1 MTGKADPSPPLPA
14 SSEDPS
20 RPNSAPL
27 LSPPRHR
34 PRFASPSS
42 ALLKRDQSALNS
54 PAISGLSSPDL
65 ESLAGPST
73 SALTISEV
81 NPLFIHAHLDRHGS
95 LADWLKQRTY
105 KSRERPSKS
114 PATAVKDAFSAEEDG
129 IGTLSRQLAETAQ
142 GVRDMSK
149 ELGET
154 KVRSRIQ
161 NVLIVTK
168 NNDEGLIK
176 LTRDLALYLMQRL
189 PPPSP
194 EGASERYGGYSQ
206 DRGMVVYVDI
216 ALKMSDRF
224 DAAGLERH
232 HPNLFQPME
241 PRRTP
246 SSTSVGNLS
255 RLSSAFTSASNL
267 NDGSKQGHHGGEE
280 GQLRY
285 WTSDMCA
292 NEADLFDFVITLGGD
307 GTVLTTSWL
316 FQSVVPPVLPFALG
330 SLGFLTNFDFDK
342 YKSIVDKAIDEG
354 IRVNLRMRFRCTIYR
369 RKGEST
375 KAEETFEV
383 LNDVEV
389 DRGFAPYI
397 SSLELY
403 GDDHHLT
410 TVQADGLIVSTP
422 TGSTAYSLSAGGSL
436 VHPQIPATLI
446 TPICPH
452 TLSFRPMLLP
462 DSMELRVCVPRDAR
476 STAWASF
483 DGKGRTELHQGDHI
497 KITASR
503 YPFPTICADK
513 ANTDWFSA
521 IARTLL
527 WNERAKQ
534 KTFTIA
540 EEDGEDREGA

>member
-1 MTGKADPSPPLPA
+1 MPPKPDPSPPLPSLSTPHSRA
-14 SSEDPS
+14 SSTP
-20 RPNSAPL
+20 

-42 ALLKRDQSALNS
+42 ALLKRDPSSLSS
-54 PAISGLSSPDL
+54 PAISRLSSPDL
-65 ESLAGPST
+65 DSLQGPST
-73 SALTISEV
+73 SAMTFSEG

-105 KSRERPSKS
+105 KARERPSCGPVS
-114 PATAVKDAFSAEEDG
+114 ELRDAFSAEEDG

-194 EGASERYGGYSQ
+194 EGASDRYGGPSQ

-216 ALKMSDRF
+216 ALKESERF

-232 HPNLFQPME
+232 HPELFQPME

-255 RLSSAFTSASNL
+255 RLSSAFTSASSV
-267 NDGSKQGHHGGEE
+267 NDGSKGQKGDD

-285 WTSDMCA
+285 WTSDLCA
-292 NEADLFDFVITLGGD
+292 NKADQFDLVITLGGD
-307 GTVLTTSWL
+307 GTVLLTSWL

-330 SLGFLTNFDFDK
+330 SLGFLTNFDFSK
-342 YKSIVDKAIDEG
+342 YKAIVDKSIDEG

-369 RKGEST
+369 RTGEST

-383 LNDVEV
+383 LNDVEI

-483 DGKGRTELHQGDHI
+483 DGKGRTELRQGDHI

-534 KTFTIA
+534 KTFTIK
-540 EEDGEDREGA
+540 EEDGEDGQAS

>member
-1 MTGKADPSPPLPA
+1 MPPKPDPSPPLPSL
-14 SSEDPS
+14 SSPDS
-20 RPNSAPL
+20 RPSSTPR
-27 LSPPRHR
+27 SPPRHR

-42 ALLKRDQSALNS
+42 ALLKRDPSS
-54 PAISGLSSPDL
+54 SAISRLSSPALD
-65 ESLAGPST
+65 SLQGPST
-73 SALTISEV
+73 SALTFSEV

-95 LADWLKQRTY
+95 LADWLKQRLY
-105 KSRERPSKS
+105 KARERPSCGPNSKLR
-114 PATAVKDAFSAEEDG
+114 DAFSAEEDG

-194 EGASERYGGYSQ
+194 EGASDRYGGPSQ

-216 ALKMSDRF
+216 ALKESERF
-224 DAAGLERH
+224 DAAGIERH
-232 HPNLFQPME
+232 HPELFQPME

-246 SSTSVGNLS
+246 SSTSVGNLA
-255 RLSSAFTSASNL
+255 RLSSAFTSASSL
-267 NDGSKQGHHGGEE
+267 NDGSKGGKGED

-285 WTSDMCA
+285 WTSDLCA
-292 NEADLFDFVITLGGD
+292 NKADQFDLVITLGGD
-307 GTVLTTSWL
+307 GTVLLTSWL

-330 SLGFLTNFDFDK
+330 SLGFLTNFDFSK
-342 YKSIVDKAIDEG
+342 YKAIIDKTIDEG

-383 LNDVEV
+383 LNDVEI

-534 KTFTIA
+534 KTFTIR
-540 EEDGEDREGA
+540 EENGEDGQAS

>member
-1 MTGKADPSPPLPA
+1 MPPKPDPSPPLPSL
-14 SSEDPS
+14 SSPDS
-20 RPNSAPL
+20 RPPSAP

-42 ALLKRDQSALNS
+42 ALLKRDPSSLSS
-54 PAISGLSSPDL
+54 PAISRLSSPDL
-65 ESLAGPST
+65 DSLQGPST
-73 SALTISEV
+73 SALTFSEV

-95 LADWLKQRTY
+95 LADWLKQRMY
-105 KSRERPSKS
+105 KARERPPCVPDSELR
-114 PATAVKDAFSAEEDG
+114 DAFSAEEDG

-168 NNDEGLIK
+168 NNDEGLIN

-194 EGASERYGGYSQ
+194 EGASDRYGGPSQ

-216 ALKMSDRF
+216 ALKESERF

-232 HPNLFQPME
+232 HPELFQPME

-246 SSTSVGNLS
+246 SSTSIGNLS
-255 RLSSAFTSASNL
+255 RLSSAFTSASSA
-267 NDGSKQGHHGGEE
+267 NDGSKGQKGED

-285 WTSDMCA
+285 WTSDLCA
-292 NEADLFDFVITLGGD
+292 NKADQFDLVITLGGD
-307 GTVLTTSWL
+307 GTVLLTSWL

-330 SLGFLTNFDFDK
+330 SLGFLTNFDFNK
-342 YKSIVDKAIDEG
+342 YKAIVDKSIDEG

-383 LNDVEV
+383 LNDVEI

-534 KTFTIA
+534 KTFTIK
-540 EEDGEDREGA
+540 EEDGEDGQAS